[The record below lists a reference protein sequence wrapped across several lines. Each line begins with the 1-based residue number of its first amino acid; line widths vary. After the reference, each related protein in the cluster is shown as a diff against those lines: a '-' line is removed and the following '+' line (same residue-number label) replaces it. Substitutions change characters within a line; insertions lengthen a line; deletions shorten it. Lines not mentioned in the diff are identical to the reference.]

1 MRYLILSD
9 IHANLEALRAVLAA
23 AKDDYD
29 EILCCG
35 DLVGYGPDPDIVT
48 DWVRENIKIVVRG
61 NHDRA
66 CSGASDAEEFNEV
79 ARMVAFWTRG
89 HLKLENLGYLLRL
102 PTGPIEIA
110 DSFVILHGS
119 PRDEDEYITT
129 SYEAAECFPF
139 LKRSVNFFGHTH
151 LQGGFV
157 KTERGNI
164 LLLPVGVPRDTDMRL
179 LELQP
184 GEVYMLN
191 PGSVGQP
198 RDRDPRAAY
207 IIYDTRGHVEFHRV
221 PYDVDAT
228 VRKMQQAKLPDF
240 LSYRLTVGR

>member
-1 MRYLILSD
+1 MAMRYLILSD

-61 NHDRA
+61 NHGRA

-102 PTGPIEIA
+102 PPGP
-110 DSFVILHGS
+110 
-119 PRDEDEYITT
+119 
-129 SYEAAECFPF
+129 
-139 LKRSVNFFGHTH
+139 
-151 LQGGFV
+151 
-157 KTERGNI
+157 
-164 LLLPVGVPRDTDMRL
+164 
-179 LELQP
+179 
-184 GEVYMLN
+184 
-191 PGSVGQP
+191 
-198 RDRDPRAAY
+198 
-207 IIYDTRGHVEFHRV
+207 
-221 PYDVDAT
+221 
-228 VRKMQQAKLPDF
+228 
-240 LSYRLTVGR
+240 